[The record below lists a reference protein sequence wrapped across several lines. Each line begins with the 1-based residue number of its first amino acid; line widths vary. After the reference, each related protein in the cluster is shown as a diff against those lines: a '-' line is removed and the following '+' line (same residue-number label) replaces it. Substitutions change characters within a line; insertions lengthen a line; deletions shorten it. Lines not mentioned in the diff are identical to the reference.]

1 MSDDDTESPPTRP
14 PSDGDGRE
22 EVEDRLNIRNFTP
35 PNFHTHSPQGVG
47 SMHLGA
53 YYLPD
58 LEEPAKWGRIFPKS
72 LGVVGFVLALRP
84 QASGTILRF
93 LLAKAGVVFPE
104 LSGLDASGFIRMA
117 FRL

>member
-1 MSDDDTESPPTRP
+1 
-14 PSDGDGRE
+14 
-22 EVEDRLNIRNFTP
+22 
-35 PNFHTHSPQGVG
+35 
-47 SMHLGA
+47 MHLGA

-93 LLAKAGVVFPE
+93 LPAKAGVVFPE
-104 LSGLDASGFIRMA
+104 LSGLDASGFIRGEYKILGFNVKDGVSA
-117 FRL
+117 LE